1 MTQQPPSIDE
11 LICTCISRQIQDG
24 EIVAQGIATPL
35 VAAGYLLAKWTH
47 APNILFA
54 SAIGQTLCRDPAP
67 LAISNVEQL
76 WIKQGLQSFSF
87 VSVTCDLLP
96 RFAPKEFFRPGQV
109 DAHGNFN
116 NVFIGGSYEHPQLR
130 LPGVGGIPD
139 VTVMSN
145 KVYLYVPRHGRHT
158 FVPKLNLLSGMGHN
172 SQRLAGQG
180 PHYLIS
186 DLGQFDFTA
195 EGRMRIL
202 SLHPGVSLRQVQMKT
217 GFELVAPSEIPETEP
232 PTTEEVHLLR
242 ELIDPLGVR
251 LLETLR
257 GAHRHQKLVEI
268 LEQEKGRG

>member
-1 MTQQPPSIDE
+1 MITQPPSIDE
-11 LICTCISRQIQDG
+11 IISVCISRQIQDG

-47 APNILFA
+47 APNIFFA
-54 SAIGQTLCRDPAP
+54 SAIGQSICRDPAP
-67 LAISNVEQL
+67 LAISNVEKL

-87 VSVTCDLLP
+87 VAVTCDLLP

-116 NVFIGGSYEHPQLR
+116 NVFIGGSYHQPQLR

-158 FVPKLNLLSGMGHN
+158 FVPQLNLVSGLGHS

-195 EGRMRIL
+195 AGRMRIL

-217 GFELVAPSEIPETEP
+217 DFELVVPDEISETEL
-232 PTTEEVHLLR
+232 PTPEELQLLR
-242 ELIDPLGVR
+242 EEIDPLGVR

-268 LEQEKGRG
+268 LERERG